1 MKVMLW
7 GAGGNSKIFL
17 KMLEEN
23 YNGNFEVTGIFENNL
38 DSIPFKTELPIFKT
52 KTELYRLIKIS
63 THFIISIGNNGLA
76 RYEISKKLKSLE
88 LKPLNLISNSSILD
102 DLEKYGEG
110 IYAMPG
116 AIVHKFT
123 EIGDQCIFNTNS
135 TVDHDC
141 ILGNGVHVMG
151 GASISGRVNIGDFS
165 KEQCSSIAA
174 ACKSEEGPGKPIFPC
189 IGGGMSLKTAD
200 AMKKMYGNEAVYL
213 LGGSLLRYG
222 DKIGEGIV
230 EIKKALT

>member
-165 KEQCSSIAA
+165 N
-174 ACKSEEGPGKPIFPC
+174 
-189 IGGGMSLKTAD
+189 IGTNATILPNIS
-200 AMKKMYGNEAVYL
+200 
-213 LGGSLLRYG
+213 
-222 DKIGEGIV
+222 IGEKSFIGAGAVVTKDISNNQV
-230 EIKKALT
+230 VYGVPARPMKINTLSLDLKIFDNL

>member
-23 YNGNFEVTGIFENNL
+23 FSSNFEVTGIFENYL

-52 KTELYRLIKIS
+52 QNELHHLIKIS
-63 THFIISIGNNGLA
+63 THFVISIGNNGLA
-76 RYEISKKLKSLE
+76 RYEVSKKLKSFG
-88 LKPLNLISNSSILD
+88 LKPLNLISKFSILD
-102 DLEKYGEG
+102 DLDKCGEG

-151 GASISGRVNIGDFS
+151 GASISGRVKIGDFS
-165 KEQCSSIAA
+165 N
-174 ACKSEEGPGKPIFPC
+174 
-189 IGGGMSLKTAD
+189 IGTNATILPNIS
-200 AMKKMYGNEAVYL
+200 
-213 LGGSLLRYG
+213 
-222 DKIGEGIV
+222 IGEKSFIGAGAVVTKDISNNQV
-230 EIKKALT
+230 VYGVPARQMKMHTLSSDLKIFDNL

>member
-23 YNGNFEVTGIFENNL
+23 FSGNFEVTGIFENHL
-38 DSIPFKTELPIFKT
+38 DAIPFKTELPIFKT
-52 KTELYRLIKIS
+52 KKELYKLINLS
-63 THFIISIGNNGLA
+63 THFIISIGNNGLT
-76 RYEISKKLKSLE
+76 RYQVSKKLKL
-88 LKPLNLISNSSILD
+88 LDLNPLNLISKHSILD

-123 EIGDQCIFNTNS
+123 QIGDQCIFNTNS

-141 ILGNGVHVMG
+141 KLGNGVHIMG
-151 GASISGRVNIGDFS
+151 GASISGRVQIGDF
-165 KEQCSSIAA
+165 CN
-174 ACKSEEGPGKPIFPC
+174 
-189 IGGGMSLKTAD
+189 IGTNATILPDIS
-200 AMKKMYGNEAVYL
+200 
-213 LGGSLLRYG
+213 
-222 DKIGEGIV
+222 IGEKSFIGAGAVVTKDVLNNQVVYGVPAKPMKINSLSSGL
-230 EIKKALT
+230 EIFDNL

>member
-23 YNGNFEVTGIFENNL
+23 FSSNFEVTGIFENYL

-52 KTELYRLIKIS
+52 QNELHHLIKIS
-63 THFIISIGNNGLA
+63 THFVISIGNNGLA
-76 RYEISKKLKSLE
+76 RYEVSKKLKSFE
-88 LKPLNLISNSSILD
+88 LKPLNLISKFSILD
-102 DLEKYGEG
+102 DLDKCGEG

-151 GASISGRVNIGDFS
+151 GASISGRVKIGDFS
-165 KEQCSSIAA
+165 N
-174 ACKSEEGPGKPIFPC
+174 
-189 IGGGMSLKTAD
+189 IGTNATILPNIS
-200 AMKKMYGNEAVYL
+200 
-213 LGGSLLRYG
+213 
-222 DKIGEGIV
+222 IGEKSFIGAGAVVTKDISNNQV
-230 EIKKALT
+230 VYGVPARQMKMHTLSSDLKIFDNL

>member
-23 YNGNFEVTGIFENNL
+23 FSSNFEVTGIFENYL
-38 DSIPFKTELPIFKT
+38 DSIPFKTELPIYKT
-52 KTELYRLIKIS
+52 QNELHHLIKIS
-63 THFIISIGNNGLA
+63 THFVISIGNNGLA
-76 RYEISKKLKSLE
+76 RYEVSKKLKSFD
-88 LKPLNLISNSSILD
+88 LKPLNLISKFSILD
-102 DLEKYGEG
+102 NLDKCGEG

-151 GASISGRVNIGDFS
+151 GASISGGVKIGDFS
-165 KEQCSSIAA
+165 N
-174 ACKSEEGPGKPIFPC
+174 
-189 IGGGMSLKTAD
+189 IGTNATILPNIS
-200 AMKKMYGNEAVYL
+200 
-213 LGGSLLRYG
+213 
-222 DKIGEGIV
+222 IGEKSFIGAGAVVTKDISNNQV
-230 EIKKALT
+230 VYGVPARQMKMHTLSSDLKIFDNL

>member
-1 MKVMLW
+1 MKVILW
-7 GAGGNSKIFL
+7 GAGGNSKIYL

-23 YNGNFEVTGIFENNL
+23 FSGNFQVTGIFENYL

-52 KTELYRLIKIS
+52 QKELYHLIKIS

-76 RYEISKKLKSLE
+76 RYQVSKKLKSLE
-88 LKPLNLISNSSILD
+88 LKPLNLISKSSILD
-102 DLEKYGEG
+102 DLNKCGEG

-141 ILGNGVHVMG
+141 ILGNGVHIMG
-151 GASISGRVNIGDFS
+151 GASISGRVKIGDFS
-165 KEQCSSIAA
+165 SIGTNATILPNI
-174 ACKSEEGPGKPIFPC
+174 S
-189 IGGGMSLKTAD
+189 
-200 AMKKMYGNEAVYL
+200 
-213 LGGSLLRYG
+213 
-222 DKIGEGIV
+222 IGEKSFIGAGAVVTKDVLNNQVVYGVPARLMKIHTLSSDL
-230 EIKKALT
+230 EIFDNL

>member
-23 YNGNFEVTGIFENNL
+23 FSGNFEVTGIFENYL
-38 DSIPFKTELPIFKT
+38 DTIPFKTDLPIFKT
-52 KTELYRLIKIS
+52 KKDLYHLIKLS
-63 THFIISIGNNGLA
+63 THFIISIGNNGLV
-76 RYEISKKLKSLE
+76 RYLVSKKLKSLE
-88 LKPLNLISNSSILD
+88 LKPLNLISKHSILE
-102 DLEKYGEG
+102 DLDKFGDG

-141 ILGNGVHVMG
+141 KLGNGVHVMG
-151 GASISGRVNIGDFS
+151 GASISGRVKIKDFS
-165 KEQCSSIAA
+165 SIGTNATILPDI
-174 ACKSEEGPGKPIFPC
+174 S
-189 IGGGMSLKTAD
+189 
-200 AMKKMYGNEAVYL
+200 
-213 LGGSLLRYG
+213 
-222 DKIGEGIV
+222 IGEKSFIGAGAVVTKDVPNNQVVYGVPARPMKINTLSSD
-230 EIKKALT
+230 LTIFDNL

>member
-23 YNGNFEVTGIFENNL
+23 FSSNFEVTGIFENYL
-38 DSIPFKTELPIFKT
+38 DSIPFKTELPIYKT
-52 KTELYRLIKIS
+52 QNELHHLIKIS
-63 THFIISIGNNGLA
+63 THFVISIGNNGLA
-76 RYEISKKLKSLE
+76 RYEVSKKLKSFD
-88 LKPLNLISNSSILD
+88 LKPLNLISKFSILD
-102 DLEKYGEG
+102 DLDKCGEG

-151 GASISGRVNIGDFS
+151 GASISGGVKIGDFS
-165 KEQCSSIAA
+165 N
-174 ACKSEEGPGKPIFPC
+174 
-189 IGGGMSLKTAD
+189 IGTNATILPNIS
-200 AMKKMYGNEAVYL
+200 
-213 LGGSLLRYG
+213 
-222 DKIGEGIV
+222 IGEKSFIGAGAVVTKDISNNQV
-230 EIKKALT
+230 VYGVPARQMKMHTLSSDLKIFDNL

>member
-7 GAGGNSKIFL
+7 GLGGNSKIFL

-23 YNGNFEVTGIFENNL
+23 FSGNFEVTGIFENSL
-38 DSIPFKTELPIFKT
+38 ETIPFETELPIFKT
-52 KTELYRLIKIS
+52 QKELYNLIKVS
-63 THFIISIGNNGLA
+63 THFIISIGGNGLA
-76 RYEISKKLKSLE
+76 RYQISKKLISLE
-88 LKPLNLISNSSILD
+88 LKPLHLISKSSVLD
-102 DLEKYGEG
+102 DLDKYGEG

-151 GASISGRVNIGDFS
+151 GAAISGKVKIGDFS
-165 KEQCSSIAA
+165 SIGTNATILPNI
-174 ACKSEEGPGKPIFPC
+174 SIGKNCFIGAGAVVTKDVLNNQVVYGVPARLMKMHTLSKDLEIFDN
-189 IGGGMSLKTAD
+189 L
-200 AMKKMYGNEAVYL
+200 
-213 LGGSLLRYG
+213 
-222 DKIGEGIV
+222 
-230 EIKKALT
+230 